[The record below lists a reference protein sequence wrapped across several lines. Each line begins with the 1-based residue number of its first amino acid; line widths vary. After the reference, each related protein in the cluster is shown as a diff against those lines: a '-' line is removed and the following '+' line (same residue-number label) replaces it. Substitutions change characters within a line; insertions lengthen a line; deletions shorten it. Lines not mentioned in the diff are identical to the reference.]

1 MFLLFHGEEFVGRLA
16 KSTDEEI
23 IAAGI
28 AIENERKPVSAFAI
42 RNVLKGGC
50 SDRIKL
56 LWNEFIEQRG
66 SRELEVDVANKID
79 LPPELQD
86 LFEKNSMLF
95 QEKLTTLAME
105 CFRVSQLIS
114 KGRIDSLT
122 ESYKKEVSYFESA
135 EHQAIVAL
143 NNADAGIERLE
154 NDLELS
160 EKRYHFE
167 LAEKNKSKGIIET
180 LEKRLEQLEVR
191 EEEHLKLQHQ
201 FGKIEAK
208 MEALSKHSV
217 C

>member
-1 MFLLFHGEEFVGRLA
+1 LFLLFHWEEFVGRLA
-16 KSTDEEI
+16 ISTDEEI

-28 AIENERKPVSAFAI
+28 AIENEGKPVSAFAI

-86 LFEKNSMLF
+86 LLEKNSKLF
-95 QEKLTTLAME
+95 QEKLTTLAMD
-105 CFRVSQLIS
+105 CYRVSQLIS
-114 KGRIDSLT
+114 KERIDSLT
-122 ESYKKEVSYFESA
+122 EDYKKEVSYFESA
-135 EHQAIVAL
+135 EQQAIVAL
-143 NNADAGIERLE
+143 NSVDSGIERLE

-167 LAEKNKSKGIIET
+167 LAEKNKFKGIIET

-191 EEEHLKLQHQ
+191 EDEHLKLQRH
-201 FGKIEAK
+201 FGKIEEK
-208 MEALSKHSV
+208 LKSLNS
-217 C
+217 